1 MRFIQ
6 AMSYKGADYLMKQ
19 RQENHEKRRV
29 YYYGFQIL
37 IGGMVKLILLT
48 LLALI
53 TQTLKS
59 SIVIVLIFSSFRM
72 LAGGY
77 HMDTYGKC
85 IGVSVGLFIIAGM
98 VSTYTYQQWP
108 TYSIIAL
115 IGIVFIISII
125 SVIKWAPSDNPN
137 RPITD
142 EKEFL
147 RFKRLSIVYVVVWGG
162 AVLTALNYNY
172 NMYVLAACFG
182 LLLEVFSIT
191 PLGHKFFDTVKNSFN
206 KKKKRK
212 VSH

>member
-6 AMSYKGADYLMKQ
+6 TMSYKGANYLMKQ

-29 YYYGFQIL
+29 YYYGFQIV

-53 TQTLKS
+53 TQTLKA
-59 SIVIVLIFSSFRM
+59 SIIIVLIFSSLRM

-77 HMDTYGKC
+77 HMDSYGKC
-85 IGVSVGLFIIAGM
+85 IGVSVGLFVIAGM
-98 VSTYTYQQWP
+98 ISTYTYQSWSV
-108 TYSIIAL
+108 YSIIAL
-115 IGIVFIISII
+115 IGITFLISII
-125 SVIKWAPSDNPN
+125 SIIKWAPSDNPN

-147 RFKRLSIVYVVVWGG
+147 KFKRLSITYVIVWAGV
-162 AVLTALNYNY
+162 VLTALYYNY

-191 PLGHKFFDTVKNSFN
+191 PLGYIFFDAIKNSFN
-206 KKKKRK
+206 KKKKRIAN
-212 VSH
+212 